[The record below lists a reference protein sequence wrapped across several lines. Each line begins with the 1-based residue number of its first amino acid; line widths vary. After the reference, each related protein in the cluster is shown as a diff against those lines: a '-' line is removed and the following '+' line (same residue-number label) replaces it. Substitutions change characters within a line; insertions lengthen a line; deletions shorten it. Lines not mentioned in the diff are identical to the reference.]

1 MEKLTL
7 SEAHAQWLEDV
18 RRIPCEIAAEMGV
31 VSKGPNLA
39 FEYRRNGLPVFIK
52 VRREIAQDGETT
64 KTFWVEPKGSA
75 LCLWN
80 EDCLNEPSAAPL
92 VITEG
97 EFDALSFLA
106 SGATHV
112 VSVPNGSP
120 LEKPGEGDIKPNE
133 DSAFRYL
140 WDGNKLRAGLQSF
153 SKIILATDDDHK
165 GRVLRDEL
173 AIRLGRSRCWYV
185 TYPNGCKDANE
196 VLVAHGPDVLQDM
209 LADAKP
215 IVPNE
220 LVPFSVIPQR
230 AHDAAYST
238 GWQHLDE
245 NFIVVPRQL
254 IVVTGVPNAGKSQFV
269 LAVVCNLAR
278 LYGLRGAI
286 LQLEDNPERNRA
298 DLIRYASGWRERN
311 GIHEDPVAWVDRMF
325 LTVAPNEDPDGA
337 KDYDLAWLDRAIE
350 EAATRHG
357 CKWVVI
363 DPWNEVE
370 HLWGRQ
376 DTEATYLNRAIRH
389 LRRVVSRYQITIF
402 IVAHP
407 TKEGGHG
414 KKSWNDI
421 DLYSVN
427 GGAVWNN
434 KADIGVVVWA
444 EDTKK
449 PERVV
454 RICKSKDFARMGR
467 PGAVTLRFQPAD
479 ATYTFVARND

>member
-1 MEKLTL
+1 MGKLTL

-18 RRIPCEIAAEMGV
+18 RRIPCEIAAEMGI

-52 VRREIAQDGETT
+52 VRREVVENGEST
-64 KTFWVEPKGSA
+64 KTFWIEPKGSM

-80 EDCLNEPSAAPL
+80 EDCLSEPSEATL
-92 VITEG
+92 IITEG
-97 EFDALSFLA
+97 EIDALSLLA

-120 LEKPGEGDIKPNE
+120 LDKPGEGDIKPDE
-133 DSAFRYL
+133 DNAFRYL
-140 WDGNKLRAGLQSF
+140 WDGNKLKAGLKAF
-153 SKIILATDDDHK
+153 AKIIIATDDDQK

-173 AIRLGRSRCWYV
+173 AIRLGRPRCWYV
-185 TYPNGCKDANE
+185 TYPAGCKDANE
-196 VLVAHGPDVLQDM
+196 VLARHGADALQDM
-209 LADAKP
+209 IADARP
-215 IVPNE
+215 IVPSE
-220 LVPFSVIPQR
+220 LVPFSAISPR
-230 AHDAAYST
+230 AHDAVYST
-238 GWQHLDE
+238 GWQQLDE

-278 LYGLRGAI
+278 LHGLKGAI
-286 LQLEDNPERNRA
+286 LQFEDNPERNRA
-298 DLIRYASGWRERN
+298 DLIRYATGWRERN
-311 GIHEDPVAWVDRMF
+311 GIREDPVAWVNRMF
-325 LTVAPNEDPDGA
+325 LTIARNEDPEGA

-389 LRRVVSRYQITIF
+389 LRRAASRYQIAIF

-407 TKEGGHG
+407 TKDGGLG
-414 KKSWNDI
+414 KKSWQDI

-427 GGAVWNN
+427 GGAAWNN

-467 PGAVTLRFQPAD
+467 PGAVTLRFQPAH